1 MIINFFQ
8 QLLSWILTLLPK
20 SPFIKYI
27 NALDSIPYLKYLNWF
42 FPVSECIAVMEA
54 FCAVVA
60 VWYVYQAI
68 LRYLQMIK

>member
-1 MIINFFQ
+1 MIQLFN
-8 QLLSWILTLLPK
+8 QLLQWIMTLLPK
-20 SPFIKYI
+20 SPFIKFI
-27 NALDSIPYLKYLNWF
+27 NALDSIPYLSYLNWF

-68 LRYLQMIK
+68 LRYLNMIK